1 MRYRKPPPVE
11 QASIQNTNREVNNMQ
26 DFEPPELFFKDTYMR
41 KVLPR
46 APQVNEIALYD
57 NVDMNS
63 HTVSVENVAP
73 GLRGQH
79 LSLVSDVPM
88 THRLPHYHS
97 TYDS

>member
-1 MRYRKPPPVE
+1 MRYRRPPPVE

-26 DFEPPELFFKDTYMR
+26 EFDAPQLFYKDTYMR

-46 APQVNEIALYD
+46 APQVNEIALYS
-57 NVDMNS
+57 NVHTS

-79 LSLVSDVPM
+79 LSLVSELPM
-88 THRLPHYHS
+88 THRLPHYES